1 MAGQTDL
8 NSGSVSVNSSRDDV
22 RTHFTTREGV
32 YKLMTLAEYSRANR
46 LSGYTAIQ
54 SQQGAA
60 LGQGSNPPVRVTFV
74 SLPSDPS
81 GFCDRICFNY
91 GRELYFYTYKGI
103 KKPADLSKPVDKRI
117 YKGTSP
123 TCHDINKLTI
133 SSESVMLLVGF
144 TGGQIQLV
152 DPIRKE
158 IGKLYNEER
167 IIEKTKVTCIKWLP
181 GSPNLFLVSHVSGQM
196 YLYSEDVTCG
206 GPAPPTYQL
215 FKQGAGFSV
224 WTCKAKSTRNPI
236 YRWVIGNGAIN
247 DFAFS
252 PCSKYLAVVSQD
264 GCLRILNY
272 DAMELIGLAT
282 SFFGGLL
289 CVCWSPDGQLVVA
302 GGEDDL
308 VTVWSFQQKRIVAR
322 GQGHRSWITVVAFD
336 PFTTLYSSQ
345 SSSSK
350 SLSKEGVDTS
360 VTSNGT
366 GVCDGESETKSS
378 GDIATCYRLGSIAM
392 DTQLCLWELTDD
404 VLKQPYGSRSRASMV
419 SGPGSPPSSLK
430 FTGQTPISGDRSSSS
445 SNNIVTITPVNNS
458 TVSPA
463 IAPSSATA
471 TPVNA
476 AGSLTQRLASLT
488 FSERKS
494 GQDASDSKFH
504 RKNFSLGSGK
514 NSTSDRSS
522 NAANSLAFKSVSSTS
537 STSSS
542 TGCTTNPS
550 LVTGCADPLRLIG
563 TQACPRLDEIPMLE
577 PLVCKKVSHERLTA
591 LIFREDC
598 LITACQDGIVCTW
611 ARPIGPSPHHTSTS
625 TPTNEGT
632 MV

>member
-1 MAGQTDL
+1 
-8 NSGSVSVNSSRDDV
+8 
-22 RTHFTTREGV
+22 
-32 YKLMTLAEYSRANR
+32 
-46 LSGYTAIQ
+46 
-54 SQQGAA
+54 
-60 LGQGSNPPVRVTFV
+60 
-74 SLPSDPS
+74 
-81 GFCDRICFNY
+81 
-91 GRELYFYTYKGI
+91 
-103 KKPADLSKPVDKRI
+103 
-117 YKGTSP
+117 
-123 TCHDINKLTI
+123 
-133 SSESVMLLVGF
+133 ML
-144 TGGQIQLV
+144 
-152 DPIRKE
+152 
-158 IGKLYNEER
+158 
-167 IIEKTKVTCIKWLP
+167 II
-181 GSPNLFLVSHVSGQM
+181 
-196 YLYSEDVTCG
+196 
-206 GPAPPTYQL
+206 
-215 FKQGAGFSV
+215 
-224 WTCKAKSTRNPI
+224 
-236 YRWVIGNGAIN
+236 RWVIGNGAIN

-264 GCLRILNY
+264 GCLRVLNY

>member
-1 MAGQTDL
+1 
-8 NSGSVSVNSSRDDV
+8 
-22 RTHFTTREGV
+22 
-32 YKLMTLAEYSRANR
+32 
-46 LSGYTAIQ
+46 
-54 SQQGAA
+54 
-60 LGQGSNPPVRVTFV
+60 
-74 SLPSDPS
+74 
-81 GFCDRICFNY
+81 
-91 GRELYFYTYKGI
+91 
-103 KKPADLSKPVDKRI
+103 
-117 YKGTSP
+117 
-123 TCHDINKLTI
+123 
-133 SSESVMLLVGF
+133 LL
-144 TGGQIQLV
+144 
-152 DPIRKE
+152 
-158 IGKLYNEER
+158 
-167 IIEKTKVTCIKWLP
+167 II
-181 GSPNLFLVSHVSGQM
+181 
-196 YLYSEDVTCG
+196 
-206 GPAPPTYQL
+206 
-215 FKQGAGFSV
+215 
-224 WTCKAKSTRNPI
+224 
-236 YRWVIGNGAIN
+236 RWVIGNGAIN

-264 GCLRILNY
+264 GCLRVLNY

-522 NAANSLAFKSVSSTS
+522 NAANSLAFKSVSSIS

-611 ARPIGPSPHHTSTS
+611 ARPIGPFPHHTSTS

>member
-1 MAGQTDL
+1 
-8 NSGSVSVNSSRDDV
+8 
-22 RTHFTTREGV
+22 
-32 YKLMTLAEYSRANR
+32 
-46 LSGYTAIQ
+46 
-54 SQQGAA
+54 
-60 LGQGSNPPVRVTFV
+60 
-74 SLPSDPS
+74 
-81 GFCDRICFNY
+81 
-91 GRELYFYTYKGI
+91 
-103 KKPADLSKPVDKRI
+103 
-117 YKGTSP
+117 
-123 TCHDINKLTI
+123 
-133 SSESVMLLVGF
+133 LL
-144 TGGQIQLV
+144 
-152 DPIRKE
+152 
-158 IGKLYNEER
+158 
-167 IIEKTKVTCIKWLP
+167 II
-181 GSPNLFLVSHVSGQM
+181 
-196 YLYSEDVTCG
+196 
-206 GPAPPTYQL
+206 
-215 FKQGAGFSV
+215 
-224 WTCKAKSTRNPI
+224 
-236 YRWVIGNGAIN
+236 RWVIGNGAIN

-264 GCLRILNY
+264 GCLRVLNY

-522 NAANSLAFKSVSSTS
+522 NAANSLAFKSVSSIS

>member
-1 MAGQTDL
+1 
-8 NSGSVSVNSSRDDV
+8 
-22 RTHFTTREGV
+22 
-32 YKLMTLAEYSRANR
+32 
-46 LSGYTAIQ
+46 
-54 SQQGAA
+54 
-60 LGQGSNPPVRVTFV
+60 
-74 SLPSDPS
+74 
-81 GFCDRICFNY
+81 
-91 GRELYFYTYKGI
+91 
-103 KKPADLSKPVDKRI
+103 
-117 YKGTSP
+117 
-123 TCHDINKLTI
+123 
-133 SSESVMLLVGF
+133 
-144 TGGQIQLV
+144 
-152 DPIRKE
+152 
-158 IGKLYNEER
+158 
-167 IIEKTKVTCIKWLP
+167 
-181 GSPNLFLVSHVSGQM
+181 M

-236 YRWVIGNGAIN
+236 YRLLFIISFLIINTNQVKDSSHLTPYLVVRWVIGNGAIN

-264 GCLRILNY
+264 GCLRVLNY

-289 CVCWSPDGQLVVA
+289 CVCWSPDGQLVV
-302 GGEDDL
+302 
-308 VTVWSFQQKRIVAR
+308 
-322 GQGHRSWITVVAFD
+322 FD

-366 GVCDGESETKSS
+366 GGIDGEAETKSS
-378 GDIATCYRLGSIAM
+378 SDIATCYRLGSIAM

-445 SNNIVTITPVNNS
+445 SSNNVVTITPVNNL
-458 TVSPA
+458 TVSP
-463 IAPSSATA
+463 APSSATA

-476 AGSLTQRLASLT
+476 AGSLTQRLANMT
-488 FSERKS
+488 FSDRKS
-494 GQDASDSKFH
+494 GQQQEAAATDSKSH
-504 RKNFSLGSGK
+504 RKNFSLGSGR
-514 NSTSDRSS
+514 NSTSDRSG
-522 NAANSLAFKSVSSTS
+522 NAANSLGLKSVSSVSSTS
-537 STSSS
+537 SSA
-542 TGCTTNPS
+542 GTTTANPS

>member
-1 MAGQTDL
+1 M
-8 NSGSVSVNSSRDDV
+8 
-22 RTHFTTREGV
+22 
-32 YKLMTLAEYSRANR
+32 
-46 LSGYTAIQ
+46 
-54 SQQGAA
+54 
-60 LGQGSNPPVRVTFV
+60 
-74 SLPSDPS
+74 
-81 GFCDRICFNY
+81 
-91 GRELYFYTYKGI
+91 
-103 KKPADLSKPVDKRI
+103 
-117 YKGTSP
+117 
-123 TCHDINKLTI
+123 
-133 SSESVMLLVGF
+133 
-144 TGGQIQLV
+144 
-152 DPIRKE
+152 
-158 IGKLYNEER
+158 
-167 IIEKTKVTCIKWLP
+167 
-181 GSPNLFLVSHVSGQM
+181 FLVSHVSGQM

-236 YRWVIGNGAIN
+236 YRLLFIISFLIINTNQVKDSSHLTPYLVVRWVIGNGAIN

-264 GCLRILNY
+264 GCLRVLNY

-366 GVCDGESETKSS
+366 GGIDGEAETKSS
-378 GDIATCYRLGSIAM
+378 SDIATCYRLGSIAM

-445 SNNIVTITPVNNS
+445 SSNNVVTITPVNNL
-458 TVSPA
+458 TVSP
-463 IAPSSATA
+463 APSSATA

-476 AGSLTQRLASLT
+476 AGSLTQRLANMT
-488 FSERKS
+488 FSDRKS
-494 GQDASDSKFH
+494 GQQQEAAATDSKSH
-504 RKNFSLGSGK
+504 RKNFSLGSGR
-514 NSTSDRSS
+514 NSTSDRSG
-522 NAANSLAFKSVSSTS
+522 NAANSLGLKSVSSVSSTS
-537 STSSS
+537 SSA
-542 TGCTTNPS
+542 GTTTANPS

>member
-8 NSGSVSVNSSRDDV
+8 NSGSVSGNSSRDDV

-32 YKLMTLAEYSRANR
+32 YKLIPLAEYSRANR
-46 LSGYTAIQ
+46 LSGYTTIQ
-54 SQQGAA
+54 NQQGAA

-74 SLPSDPS
+74 SLPSDPA

-91 GRELYFYTYKGI
+91 GRELYFYTYKGT

-206 GPAPPTYQL
+206 GPVPPTYQL

-252 PCSKYLAVVSQD
+252 PCSKYLAIVSQD
-264 GCLRILNY
+264 GCLRVLNY
-272 DAMELIGLAT
+272 DAMELVGLST

-345 SSSSK
+345 NSSSK
-350 SLSKEGVDTS
+350 SSKEGADTVS
-360 VTSNGT
+360 SNGI
-366 GVCDGESETKSS
+366 GGCEDDLETNSA
-378 GDIATCYRLGSIAM
+378 DIATCYRLGSIAM

-419 SGPGSPPSSLK
+419 SGPGSPPTSLK
-430 FTGQTPISGDRSSSS
+430 FAGQTPTSGDRNS
-445 SNNIVTITPVNNS
+445 SNILTVAPINATIATSIVSNS
-458 TVSPA
+458 TA
-463 IAPSSATA
+463 A
-471 TPVNA
+471 TPVNT

-488 FSERKS
+488 FSERKA
-494 GQDASDSKFH
+494 GQDLDLKSH

-514 NSTSDRSS
+514 NSSEKST
-522 NAANSLAFKSVSSTS
+522 ANSSAFKSTS
-537 STSSS
+537 SAPSSS
-542 TGCTTNPS
+542 SVQSQS

-611 ARPIGPSPHHTSTS
+611 ARPMGPSPHHTSNS

>member
-1 MAGQTDL
+1 
-8 NSGSVSVNSSRDDV
+8 
-22 RTHFTTREGV
+22 
-32 YKLMTLAEYSRANR
+32 
-46 LSGYTAIQ
+46 
-54 SQQGAA
+54 
-60 LGQGSNPPVRVTFV
+60 
-74 SLPSDPS
+74 
-81 GFCDRICFNY
+81 
-91 GRELYFYTYKGI
+91 
-103 KKPADLSKPVDKRI
+103 
-117 YKGTSP
+117 
-123 TCHDINKLTI
+123 
-133 SSESVMLLVGF
+133 ML
-144 TGGQIQLV
+144 
-152 DPIRKE
+152 
-158 IGKLYNEER
+158 
-167 IIEKTKVTCIKWLP
+167 II
-181 GSPNLFLVSHVSGQM
+181 
-196 YLYSEDVTCG
+196 
-206 GPAPPTYQL
+206 
-215 FKQGAGFSV
+215 
-224 WTCKAKSTRNPI
+224 
-236 YRWVIGNGAIN
+236 RWVIGNGAIN

-264 GCLRILNY
+264 GCLRVLNY

-522 NAANSLAFKSVSSTS
+522 NAANSLAFKSVSSIS

-611 ARPIGPSPHHTSTS
+611 ARPIGPFPHHTSTS